1 MRWGGNN
8 VRRFAVLCL
17 FGCGHVVEDKP
28 EDQDTDAI
36 VDTDVPAA
44 ALWPHRRL
52 SNLQLERSAASALGV
67 DVPTGPWL
75 PPDPVIAGFTHL
87 GGGVPLTATFVD
99 DLEVWARAVAAAV
112 THPTSPQPLP
122 RSVTWQAE
130 ELPWTEGLR
139 SSVELQPFTVFW
151 IVGGEASTVIEVP
164 ADEVWSVHVGLVG
177 RVRMNEPYAVTVE
190 IDGEPLGEATL
201 YGERVGEVPGEI
213 DAVVELSLGE
223 HVVSVVPDFTR
234 TGPLSERQP
243 GLEYYQDP
251 EPYLGLDAITL
262 VGEGTVLPPTQT
274 IDALACEGAAPESDA
289 CATVVIERA
298 LQRLWRRPVADEE
311 ITRLHDVFQTAQGDG
326 LSWAD
331 SVGEALV
338 AALLSPSFALHLEGP
353 QAATAADGSALAPY
367 VTANR
372 LAFALWQSGPDDALL
387 ACAAGGA
394 LDATDDGPC
403 GLLPQ
408 ARRLIADPRA
418 EVLVNEFALRWLGVH
433 GVDHLWFVNRQ
444 FPRYTPGLL
453 LDEQRE
459 TAALFRELWSSD
471 HDLRELL
478 TADHTWATFRVADVY
493 GLDADSQ
500 TEPKRVSLV
509 GSGRAGILGHAG
521 VLTATAKGSDPT
533 SVDRATWVLSN
544 LLCRTIPKPP
554 PNVPPLLG
562 GSDPITDRFEAHVS
576 DPACASCHAGI
587 DPYGLPLS
595 RFDALGELRADG
607 SGLKPTLLPDGTE
620 VSSVEDYGRWLAG
633 QDEFARCAVRRVLT
647 WVTAQDHTTG
657 DDAHIAALTNAAL
670 GNGFSFQAILEATL
684 TDPAFTAP
692 EESP

>member
-1 MRWGGNN
+1 
-8 VRRFAVLCL
+8 
-17 FGCGHVVEDKP
+17 VVEDKP

-36 VDTDVPAA
+36 VDTDVSAP
-44 ALWPHRRL
+44 ALWAHRRL

-112 THPTSPQPLP
+112 AHPTSPQPIP
-122 RSVTWQAE
+122 RSVALQAE
-130 ELPWTEGLR
+130 ELPWSEGLR
-139 SSVELQPFTVFW
+139 SAVELQPFTVFW
-151 IVGGEASTVIEVP
+151 IVGGEVSTVIEVP
-164 ADEVWSVHVGLVG
+164 ADDVWSVHLGMMTRL
-177 RVRMNEPYAVTVE
+177 RVNQPSSVLVE
-190 IDGEPLGEATL
+190 IDGAPVGEATF
-201 YGERVGEVPGEI
+201 YGERVDQVPGEI
-213 DAVVELSLGE
+213 DAVIELSQGE
-223 HVVSVVPDFTR
+223 HVVTVVPDFSRAT
-234 TGPLSERQP
+234 PLSARQP
-243 GLEYYQDP
+243 GLDYYQDP

-262 VGEGTVLPPTQT
+262 VGEGAEVPPAPAQ
-274 IDALACEGAAPESDA
+274 DALACEGAAPESDA
-289 CATVVIERA
+289 CATVVIKRA

-311 ITRLHDVFQTAQGDG
+311 IMRLQAVFQTAQGDG

-353 QAATAADGSALAPY
+353 PDATAADGSALKPY

-387 ACAAGGA
+387 ACAADGA
-394 LDATDDGPC
+394 LDAADEGPC

-408 ARRLIADPRA
+408 ARRLLADPRA
-418 EVLVNEFALRWLGVH
+418 DVLVDEFALRWLGVH
-433 GVDHLWFVNRQ
+433 DVDDLWFINRQ

-453 LDEQRE
+453 RDEQRE
-459 TAALFRELWSSD
+459 TAALFRELWTTD
-471 HDLRELL
+471 HDLRALL

-493 GLDADSQ
+493 GLSADSQ
-500 TEPKRVSLV
+500 TEPSRVSLA

-521 VLTATAKGSDPT
+521 ILTATAKGSDPT

-544 LLCRTIPKPP
+544 LLCRTLPKPP
-554 PNVPPLLG
+554 ANVPPLPPG
-562 GSDPITDRFEAHVS
+562 DGPITERFQAHVS
-576 DPACASCHAGI
+576 DPACAVCHTGI
-587 DPYGLPLS
+587 DPFGLPLS

-607 SGLKPTLLPDGTE
+607 SGRAPTTLPDGT
-620 VSSVEDYGRWLAG
+620 VIDSVEDFGAWLAS
-633 QDEFARCAVRRVLT
+633 QDEFTHCAVRRVLT
-647 WVTAQDHTTG
+647 WVTATNHTTG
-657 DDAHIAALTNAAL
+657 DDDLVAALTQSAL
-670 GNGFSFQAILEATL
+670 DKGFSFRAILETVIA
-684 TDPAFTAP
+684 DPVFTAP

>member
-1 MRWGGNN
+1 MR
-8 VRRFAVLCL
+8 RLAFLCL
-17 FGCGHVVEDKP
+17 FGCGHVDGHAPGDHDSDV
-28 EDQDTDAI
+28 I
-36 VDTDVPAA
+36 VDTDVASS

-112 THPTSPQPLP
+112 AHPTSPQPIP
-122 RSVTWQAE
+122 RSVAWQAE

-139 SSVELQPFTVFW
+139 SAVELQPFTVFW

-164 ADEVWSVHVGLVG
+164 ADDVWSVHLGMMG
-177 RVRMNEPYAVTVE
+177 RIRVNEPFSVTVE
-190 IDGEPLGEATL
+190 VDGAPVGEATF
-201 YGERVGEVPGEI
+201 YGERVDQVAGEL
-213 DAVVELSLGE
+213 DAVVELSQGE
-223 HVVSVVPDFTR
+223 HVVTFVPDFGRAT
-234 TGPLSERQP
+234 PLSARQP

-262 VGEGTVLPPTQT
+262 DGEGAEVPPAPTQ
-274 IDALACEGAAPESDA
+274 DALACEGAAPDSDA

-311 ITRLHDVFQTAQGDG
+311 VTRLRGVFQTAQGDG

-353 QAATAADGSALAPY
+353 PAATAADGSALAPY

-387 ACAAGGA
+387 ACAADGA
-394 LDATDDGPC
+394 LDAADEGPC

-408 ARRLIADPRA
+408 SRRLLADPRA
-418 EVLVNEFALRWLGVH
+418 DVLVDEFALRWLGVH
-433 GVDHLWFVNRQ
+433 DVDDLWFINRQ

-459 TAALFRELWSSD
+459 TAELFRELWTTH

-500 TEPKRVSLV
+500 SEPTRVSLA

-544 LLCRTIPKPP
+544 LLCRSIPKPP
-554 PNVPPLLG
+554 PNVPPLPG

-576 DPACASCHAGI
+576 DPACASCHAAI

-607 SGLKPTLLPDGTE
+607 SGRKPTVLPDGTE
-620 VSSVEDYGRWLAG
+620 VSSVEDFGRWLAE

-657 DDAHIAALTNAAL
+657 DNEHIAALTDAAL
-670 GNGFSFQAILEATL
+670 ANGFSFEAILEAAL